1 MSHEAALLV
10 CEVEKLEGE
19 LSFFLETCK
28 GQSPYQGRSP
38 FGRYLVPAGQSPASH
53 PAAKPYCV
61 LLRTASAPG
70 FVLDSSEVALMRR
83 PCTITALS
91 DAALHVQRGHD
102 Y

>member
-1 MSHEAALLV
+1 M

-53 PAAKPYCV
+53 PAAKP
-61 LLRTASAPG
+61 
-70 FVLDSSEVALMRR
+70 
-83 PCTITALS
+83 
-91 DAALHVQRGHD
+91 
-102 Y
+102 